1 MTPAPRADRRAL
13 LGAAALGAAGLADAS
28 LAGASLVGAA
38 QTVAPPAAAAGL
50 PVLADYPKLARG
62 LNLSHWFEYERGQG
76 LTAPEM
82 RQLKALGLDH
92 VRIPVDPVVGGWHP
106 QRGGRL
112 AFLGELQSAVAM
124 AVDAGLEVVV
134 DLHMEPSDKQVIE
147 DRPETEAELLRL
159 WQQLARAFAGTPR
172 AQVAL
177 ELFNEPQYYGWKR
190 LRWLDLQ
197 RRLLDTVRAQA
208 PSHLVLLTGPR
219 GGAFD
224 AVAGMAV
231 QRDPA
236 LAYVFHFYDPFI
248 FTHQGAVWQDERYTT
263 AGLRHGLRYPP
274 EAAHDNALP
283 LRKPHPKAAQE
294 MADHLK
300 AGWGPQKMRQE
311 MARAGQ
317 WARDKGVRLLCNEF
331 GCIRAN
337 VDPASRYRWVADV
350 RTALEAAGIGWTL
363 WDYTDIFGI
372 TQQSAQPGQAG
383 RRSLD
388 APAYAAL
395 GLKAASAPAL
405 SRAQR

>member
-1 MTPAPRADRRAL
+1 MSQPPRADRRSL
-13 LGAAALGAAGLADAS
+13 LGAAALGAVGWH
-28 LAGASLVGAA
+28 GAA
-38 QTVAPPAAAAGL
+38 QSATPPVAGPTTPGL
-50 PVLADYPKLARG
+50 PVLARG

-92 VRIPVDPVVGGWHP
+92 VRIPIDPVVGGWHP

-112 AFLGELQSAVAM
+112 NFLAELQQAVAM

-134 DLHMEPSDKQVIE
+134 DLHLEPADKQLIE
-147 DRPETEAELLRL
+147 DHPETEAELLRL
-159 WQQLARAFAGTPR
+159 WHQLARAFAGTPR
-172 AQVAL
+172 SQVAL
-177 ELFNEPQYYGWKR
+177 ELFNEPQYYGLKR

-208 PSHLVLLTGPR
+208 PAHLVLLTGPR

-224 AVAGMAV
+224 AVAGLAV
-231 QRDPA
+231 ERDPR

-248 FTHQGAVWQDERYTT
+248 FTHQGTVWQDERHTT

-274 EAAHDNALP
+274 DPAHDSVLP
-283 LRKPHPKAAQE
+283 LRKPHPRAAQE

-300 AGWGPQKMRQE
+300 AGWGAPKLRAD

-337 VDPASRYRWVADV
+337 VDPASRYRWVSDV

-372 TQQSAQPGQAG
+372 TQQSALPGQAG

-388 APAYAAL
+388 SQVHAAL
-395 GLKAASAPAL
+395 GLKPAQGAAL
-405 SRAQR
+405 K